1 MAADIEVR
9 REKEV
14 TMVNAQ
20 DLAQLEAAVQRAE
33 AALAAFDVDSL
44 ITDDGTY
51 DDEAVARHERLK
63 AAVVSTKTQLAEARP
78 Q

>member
-1 MAADIEVR
+1 
-9 REKEV
+9 
-14 TMVNAQ
+14 MVNAQ
-20 DLAQLEAAVQRAE
+20 DIAQLEAAAQRAE

-44 ITDDGTY
+44 LTDDGTY

-63 AAVVSTKTQLAEARP
+63 AAAASTKAQLAAARP